1 MLESV
6 LQNKPVG
13 GLLIWR
19 STIPLTSKRYDNN
32 NDNFLKS
39 YILDGQ
45 QRLTALYIIMYGKLP
60 YYYSKDEVE
69 LKDFKIIISLKNFP
83 TYELYFKEKI
93 TNPENQI
100 EISHLLSDNVKEL
113 EEVISIDQIMEE
125 IVSNEDDDTEFKS
138 SLRWDYELDKKNAN
152 LEKNIIKTI
161 AGFTNHIGGNLYIG
175 VNDDNELLGI
185 KKDLDIFD
193 GSIDKFY
200 RHLVQIIVE
209 NFDTTF
215 FNNNIKISFP
225 SINKRDLL
233 EKLDDEK
240 KIIEE
245 EKLLLE
251 EESEQ
256 TKTLCL
262 IEVKQSNEL
271 KFIKETSNSGNKII
285 KCYVREGPLT
295 NLLPQD
301 EIISYNKNRFT

>member
-32 NDNFLKS
+32 NDNLLKS

-138 SLRWDYELDKKNAN
+138 SLRWDYKLDKKNAN
-152 LEKNIIKTI
+152 LEKNIIK
-161 AGFTNHIGGNLYIG
+161 
-175 VNDDNELLGI
+175 
-185 KKDLDIFD
+185 
-193 GSIDKFY
+193 
-200 RHLVQIIVE
+200 
-209 NFDTTF
+209 
-215 FNNNIKISFP
+215 
-225 SINKRDLL
+225 
-233 EKLDDEK
+233 
-240 KIIEE
+240 
-245 EKLLLE
+245 LLLVL
-251 EESEQ
+251 Q
-256 TKTLCL
+256 IT
-262 IEVKQSNEL
+262 
-271 KFIKETSNSGNKII
+271 
-285 KCYVREGPLT
+285 
-295 NLLPQD
+295 
-301 EIISYNKNRFT
+301 

>member
-1 MLESV
+1 MCIYL
-6 LQNKPVG
+6 
-13 GLLIWR
+13 
-19 STIPLTSKRYDNN
+19 
-32 NDNFLKS
+32 
-39 YILDGQ
+39 
-45 QRLTALYIIMYGKLP
+45 
-60 YYYSKDEVE
+60 
-69 LKDFKIIISLKNFP
+69 IIS
-83 TYELYFKEKI
+83 
-93 TNPENQI
+93 
-100 EISHLLSDNVKEL
+100 S
-113 EEVISIDQIMEE
+113 
-125 IVSNEDDDTEFKS
+125 
-138 SLRWDYELDKKNAN
+138 
-152 LEKNIIKTI
+152 
-161 AGFTNHIGGNLYIG
+161 
-175 VNDDNELLGI
+175 I
-185 KKDLDIFD
+185 KKDLDIFH

-225 SINKRDLL
+225 SVNKRDLL

-271 KFIKETSNSGNKII
+271 KFIKETNNSGNKII

-301 EIISYNKNRFT
+301 EIISYNKNRIT